1 MQVKTIKGIEEE
13 TWAEFRS
20 ICTKNRLSTGQ
31 CFEKLIGFY
40 KQNAKDFWD
49 DILSGKKNLSSEEA
63 QDIRVM
69 TQKVRKERGFRL

>member
-20 ICTKNRLSTGQ
+20 ICTKNRLNTGQ
-31 CFEKLIGFY
+31 CFEKIIAFY

-49 DILSGKKNLSSEEA
+49 DILSGKKILSHDEA
-63 QDIRVM
+63 HDMRVLAQKIR
-69 TQKVRKERGFRL
+69 KDRGFRL

>member
-31 CFEKLIGFY
+31 CFEKLIAFY

-49 DILSGKKNLSSEEA
+49 DILCGKKILSKEEA
-63 QDIRVM
+63 NDIRDM
-69 TQKVRKERGFRL
+69 TVRMRKERGFRI

>member
-13 TWAEFRS
+13 TWADFRS

-31 CFEKLIGFY
+31 CFEKLISFY

-49 DILSGKKNLSSEEA
+49 DILSGKKIISHEEA
-63 QDIRVM
+63 QGIRVL
-69 TQKVRKERGFRL
+69 TQKIRKERGFRV